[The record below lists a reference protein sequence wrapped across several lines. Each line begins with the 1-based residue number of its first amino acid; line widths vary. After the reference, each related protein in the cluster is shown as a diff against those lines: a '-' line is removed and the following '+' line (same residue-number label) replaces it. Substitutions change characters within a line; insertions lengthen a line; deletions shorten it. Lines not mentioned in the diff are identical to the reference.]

1 MIKKSILP
9 PKEERINFLTICI
22 AVFGVFFAIWTFTGK
37 WPLLHQHYN
46 SYILQAQSWL
56 SGRLDL
62 PENYQHLEIAIF
74 EGKYF
79 ISFPPFP
86 SYVMLPFVALGF
98 MDCDGII
105 ALISAL
111 LGVVYAYKILSH
123 YGIKGNRGI
132 LFALLVTIG
141 SNWLFTAQIAWV
153 WFIAQNMAFTLSLM
167 AIYYALKGKC
177 GWSLALWACAVGCR
191 PMQAFYLPVL
201 LYLLYNE
208 YKNRDASLTLVGM
221 IKKYWKHVIP
231 MAVIALSYM
240 ILNYA
245 RFGNPLEFGH
255 NYLPEHTESQYGQFN
270 SVYVLG
276 NLKTLFRLPS
286 ISYEGAWEYQR
297 FNGTNIFI
305 ISPVFISYIAY
316 TLKALLR
323 KQADKKLILL
333 IFAMI
338 ALEIIALCA
347 HVTMGG
353 SQFGH
358 RYIND
363 VLPLVL
369 LSIATALPKDTKYDK
384 LNLIL
389 LVFGLTVNTL
399 GSFAYYVR

>member
-1 MIKKSILP
+1 MNKKNILP
-9 PKEERINFLTICI
+9 SKDERINLITICI

-37 WPLLHQHYN
+37 WPLIHQPYN

-62 PENYQHLEIAIF
+62 PQNYSHLEIALF

-98 MDCDGII
+98 VDCDGMI
-105 ALISAL
+105 ALVSAL
-111 LGVVYAYKILSH
+111 LGAVYAYKILSH
-123 YGIKGNRGI
+123 YGISGNRGI

-167 AIYYALKGKC
+167 AIYYALKGKG

-191 PMQAFYLPVL
+191 PMQALYLPVL
-201 LYLLYNE
+201 LYLLYNA
-208 YKNRDASLTLVGM
+208 YKNEDMSLTLTGM
-221 IKKYWKHVIP
+221 IKKKWKCVIP

-255 NYLPEHTESQYGQFN
+255 NYLPEHTESQYGQFH
-270 SVYVLG
+270 SIYISG
-276 NLKTLFRLPS
+276 NLKTLFRLPK
-286 ISYEGAWEYQR
+286 ISYEGPWEYQA

-305 ISPVFISYIAY
+305 VSPVFISYVVYAIN
-316 TLKALLR
+316 ALLK
-323 KQADKKLILL
+323 KQTDKKLILL
-333 IFAMI
+333 AFAMI
-338 ALEIIALCA
+338 VLEILALTA

-369 LSIATALPKDTKYDK
+369 LSVAVALPKDTKYDK
-384 LNLIL
+384 LNVIL
-389 LVFGLTVNTL
+389 LLFGLTVNAL